1 LVGHPLGL
9 RVIEINRRRNR
20 LVLSERDI
28 DPGRRQQLWEELE
41 PGQTRTG
48 VVRNILDFGAF
59 VDLGGIDGLLH
70 ISELDWKHTAH
81 PGDLLEVGQEIQVYV
96 LKVDKQK
103 ERIRLSRKRLTSDPW
118 PIVTRHLGDGQITQG
133 TVSRAT
139 RTGVL
144 VDLGQGVEGLLRF
157 SELPDPERARAEWTP
172 GSPVWVR
179 ATNVDQKR
187 RRIALELAESQPGS
201 RPTLWQT
208 LWRKLF
214 KRSAG

>member
-70 ISELDWKHTAH
+70 ISELDWKHTVH
-81 PGDLLEVGQEIQVYV
+81 PSDLLEVGQEIEVYV
-96 LKVDKQK
+96 LAVDKHK

-118 PIVTRHLGDGQITQG
+118 PVVISHLSDGQITQG
-133 TVSRAT
+133 TVSRAA

-157 SELPDPERARAEWTP
+157 SELPDPERARAEWTL

-179 ATNVDQKR
+179 ATNVDPKC
-187 RRIALELAESQPGS
+187 RRIALKLAESQPGS
-201 RPTLWQT
+201 RPTLWQS
-208 LWRKLF
+208 LWRKLV
-214 KRSAG
+214 KRFAG